1 MVSMF
6 GSREWVDAGGLLSYG
21 ASLPGLYRRAS
32 GPLSQVC
39 CEATARDAMMMNYKV
54 FFITDANATLT
65 DAEHG
70 GTLSAM
76 ARTFCDVWVTQPAV
90 PADRSDA
97 GCDDQVAIRRT
108 CIRLA
113 RYRGCGIR
121 GKAATDSDGRRPPIP
136 IESGHRIRT
145 KAATLLIG

>member
-113 RYRGCGIR
+113 RYRGC
-121 GKAATDSDGRRPPIP
+121 ANRRA
-136 IESGHRIRT
+136 SRF
-145 KAATLLIG
+145 TLVSEAYLAPSTVNRDAPGTYQGPQLR